1 MVAPKYGPGAAW
13 QAATSFFLLCW
24 FWRPKAGHHGDLL
37 WSTWLGEPYESDF
50 DVHKICDTGLVG
62 TEAIPLVD
70 LPRNRII
77 ISFMIS
83 DATHHIAARFLG
95 SSIPTTSTHCLRSNT
110 DLSRRA
116 PTAFAEI
123 LAHRDEIGKRVHLL
137 SELAFAIPPPAL
149 FTAATH
155 NIDTEVVDSLK
166 VLDPRRPIRE
176 ADIS

>member
-1 MVAPKYGPGAAW
+1 LPTADQGPASGAA
-13 QAATSFFLLCW
+13 F
-24 FWRPKAGHHGDLL
+24 GD
-37 WSTWLGEPYESDF
+37 
-50 DVHKICDTGLVG
+50 
-62 TEAIPLVD
+62 
-70 LPRNRII
+70 
-77 ISFMIS
+77 
-83 DATHHIAARFLG
+83 
-95 SSIPTTSTHCLRSNT
+95 